1 MVHGRQQLFR
11 WDGNEDGYLDA
22 PLSNHVFIQNAW
34 KHQGANSEA
43 QFGVKA
49 SSIDNIGGSKLYG
62 TPTLVPIWS
71 HELQTNRYELWA
83 KRGYFLNGGI
93 NRSIGTQLSA
103 VYQDLDSYFGNRLF
117 TGKERRLYGNLI
129 FQDNIFN
136 TRHTLK
142 GGLDANSFSR

>member
-49 SSIDNIGGSKLYG
+49 SSIDNIGGSTLYG

-71 HELQTNRYELWA
+71 HELQTNRYELWTVTSA
-83 KRGYFLNGGI
+83 TVSLPEKNDDCTVTLFFRIIFLI
-93 NRSIGTQLSA
+93 RDIPLKA
-103 VYQDLDSYFGNRLF
+103 VSMPIVLG
-117 TGKERRLYGNLI
+117 
-129 FQDNIFN
+129 
-136 TRHTLK
+136 
-142 GGLDANSFSR
+142 